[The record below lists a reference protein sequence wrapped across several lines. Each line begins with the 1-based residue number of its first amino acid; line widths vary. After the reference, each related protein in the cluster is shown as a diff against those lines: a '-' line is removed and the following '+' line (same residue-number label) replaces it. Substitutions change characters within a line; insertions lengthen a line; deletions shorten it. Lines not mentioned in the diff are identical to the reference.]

1 MEQNEQF
8 DRIYESTRDD
18 LLRFLMLRTNAAP
31 EAEDLFQEVYRRFY
45 LRLQKN
51 AFPIRNPKWYLF
63 SVARKVLAGFY
74 REKAERSEREQPMP
88 EDTDLTA
95 DDTPIDEQLLRD
107 EQKTQVWR
115 LLQKEPELNRRAFLL
130 YYGYDRSQK
139 QIAKALGISEEA
151 VRQRL
156 YRTRG
161 RIRALLESENDKRER
176 RTE

>member
-1 MEQNEQF
+1 
-8 DRIYESTRDD
+8 
-18 LLRFLMLRTNAAP
+18 
-31 EAEDLFQEVYRRFY
+31 
-45 LRLQKN
+45 
-51 AFPIRNPKWYLF
+51 
-63 SVARKVLAGFY
+63 
-74 REKAERSEREQPMP
+74 MP